1 MMIKLLIFDLD
12 NTLFDT
18 YNQLGIEVLD
28 KMIERMKK
36 FGLTKEQESA
46 LRQKYHITGFRILAE
61 QLGFSDE
68 MKTIGIE
75 TYKSM
80 DLTKIKPFDDVKL
93 IPALKQKKTLV
104 TSGLIDVQMRK
115 VEILGLNGVFDEV
128 VVDESSSHENKQR
141 IFAGMMKKYNAKPA
155 ETMIIGDNPESEL
168 AAGNNLGIITVQIL
182 RRPDMLKGKAD
193 YHVKDLHEVEKI
205 LKKVLS

>member
-1 MMIKLLIFDLD
+1 MIKLLIFDLD

-28 KMIERMKK
+28 RMIIEMKK
-36 FGLTKEQESA
+36 YGLTKEQERA
-46 LRQKYHITGFRILAE
+46 LRQKYHVTGFRILAN

-68 MKTIGIE
+68 MRTIGME
-75 TYKSM
+75 NYKNM

-93 IPALKQKKTLV
+93 IPKLKQKKTLV
-104 TSGLIDVQMRK
+104 TSGLADVQMRK
-115 VEILGLNGVFDEV
+115 VDILGLNGVFDEV
-128 VVDESSSHENKQR
+128 IVDEASSHENKQK
-141 IFAGMMKKYNAKPA
+141 IFAGMMKKYKAKPD

-168 AAGNNLGIITVQIL
+168 AAGNNLGIITVQVL

-193 YHVKDLHEVEKI
+193 YYVKNLYEVEKI
-205 LKKVLS
+205 LKGAKK